1 MTVLHG
7 GRALVK
13 WSQYYIGEGLGAKHQ
28 IHDQCQNTICYLVP
42 LGLIR
47 QGRQPVV
54 LAEED
59 GGNAP
64 VGKASFSNFL
74 NKSPIVT
81 FTISPWVCKVRLR
94 KNLFAANFVMSFD
107 TAQKQKRGLFKCL
120 QVSTVRHC
128 GSKVLYNSLHPE
140 ISKSSQSNPTT
151 SATSICDGVLLLL
164 FQKSKFS
171 TLLKKLSFAEERCKM
186 RPCQGRRSR
195 WRWWGRWPWW
205 RWVSG
210 CRCLCPENHVKT
222 HRILG
227 RYVIYVIWYTYMIYI
242 YDMSYDLPSFPEFI
256 FVHLWGQLQTQALGL
271 PTTCNLIYVLIRS
284 QQKKITAKTLG

>member
-1 MTVLHG
+1 MEGGLWSNDPNITLGKGWVPNTKYTINVKTPSATWSLSASSGRGVNLSSWQRKMAAMPPLVRLHF
-7 GRALVK
+7 
-13 WSQYYIGEGLGAKHQ
+13 Q
-28 IHDQCQNTICYLVP
+28 IFWTNPQL
-42 LGLIR
+42 LRL
-47 QGRQPVV
+47 
-54 LAEED
+54 
-59 GGNAP
+59 
-64 VGKASFSNFL
+64 
-74 NKSPIVT
+74 
-81 FTISPWVCKVRLR
+81 TISPWVCKVRLR

-227 RYVIYVIWYTYMIYI
+227 RYVIYVIWYTYMICHMI
-242 YDMSYDLPSFPEFI
+242 YLLSRNSFSSISE
-256 FVHLWGQLQTQALGL
+256 VSSRLKHWGFPQPATWYMYL
-271 PTTCNLIYVLIRS
+271 
-284 QQKKITAKTLG
+284 